1 MMSMTTIQKLFSTAA
16 CLALFGAASAC
27 ADQADDRSTIR
38 VEAEGRVEAKP
49 DVVSL
54 NVRAFTEAPKS
65 AEAAEQ
71 NAARTQAVL
80 KVLRKSLG
88 PEAEISTSGFAVSPR
103 YEQPGPNRSRV
114 LVGYQVRNS
123 VSVRS
128 DDLSGIG
135 KAIDAA
141 SAAGANEM
149 DSLRFDVKDDSALR
163 LKALAQAT
171 KRARQKAETIAQSLG
186 TQVKRVISVE
196 EMGGFAP
203 AYRMQASSMMAK
215 DSTPVAIGQ
224 VELTARVAMT
234 VEFEQ

>member
-1 MMSMTTIQKLFSTAA
+1 
-16 CLALFGAASAC
+16 ASAS
-27 ADQADDRSTIR
+27 ADHAEDGSTIR

-49 DVVSL
+49 DLVSL
-54 NVRAFTEAPKS
+54 NVRVFTEAPKS

-80 KVLRKSLG
+80 KALRKSLG
-88 PEAEISTSGFAVSPR
+88 PEAELSTSGYAVSPR

-123 VSVRS
+123 VVVRS
-128 DDLSGIG
+128 GDLAGIG
-135 KAIDAA
+135 KAIDVA

-149 DSLRFDVKDDSALR
+149 DSLRFELKDDSTLQ

-171 KRARQKAETIAQSLG
+171 RRARQKAEVIAKSLG
-186 TQVKRVISVE
+186 TQVKRVVSVE

-203 AYRMQASSMMAK
+203 SYRMQASPMMAK
-215 DSTPVAIGQ
+215 DTTPVAVGQ
-224 VELTARVAMT
+224 VELTARVAMK